1 MIKETEELK
10 FPQANNFLR
19 ILDMLDYLEEPK
31 SKEDLAKEYE
41 FNERQSDYY
50 ANALIY
56 LGLAKKDQ
64 QAKFVLNEEGNY
76 IKSLGNTNERNT
88 IIMEKILS
96 KKRLELALDTYSK
109 NKKNF
114 DRK

>member
-10 FPQANNFLR
+10 LPQANNFLR
-19 ILDMLDYLEEPK
+19 IVDMLDYLDEPN
-31 SKEDLAKEYE
+31 SKEDSAKEYE

-56 LGLAKKDQ
+56 LGLAEKDQ
-64 QAKFVLNEEGNY
+64 QAKVVLNEAGNY

-88 IIMEKILS
+88 IIMEKIL
-96 KKRLELALDTYSK
+96 
-109 NKKNF
+109 
-114 DRK
+114 DRKSVV